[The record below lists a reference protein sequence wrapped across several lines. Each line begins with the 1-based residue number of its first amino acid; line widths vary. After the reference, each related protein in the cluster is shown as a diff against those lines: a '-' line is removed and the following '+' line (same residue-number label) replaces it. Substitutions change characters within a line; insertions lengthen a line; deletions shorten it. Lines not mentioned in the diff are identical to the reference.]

1 MKLKQH
7 VIALGIGLALVAQAT
22 FATAQDWPSKSIRII
37 VGFPPGGGADSVA
50 RPIAEALSR
59 ELGQPVVVD
68 NRPGGGTTI
77 AASAGASAAPD
88 GYTLYMS
95 NDSIYGSL
103 QLLYKDFRYQGKD
116 FTAISRWTTAPLLVA
131 VSNELGVA
139 DVPALIARAKAEP
152 GKLNYASSGVGGG
165 THLPGLLFTKTAG
178 VDIVHVPYKGGAPAI
193 QGIVSGD
200 TQLSFATPPSVLPF
214 ARAGRLKVI
223 AVTSGK
229 RSPLFPD
236 LPTVAEGGVP
246 GYDYTFWFGL
256 FGPKGLPEPI
266 VNRLFEAS
274 RKVLQDPALR
284 KTLETSGNEA
294 APSTS
299 PAEFAEWAAAS
310 GAASRELTVQ
320 SGAVVN

>member
-1 MKLKQH
+1 
-7 VIALGIGLALVAQAT
+7 
-22 FATAQDWPSKSIRII
+22 
-37 VGFPPGGGADSVA
+37 
-50 RPIAEALSR
+50 
-59 ELGQPVVVD
+59 
-68 NRPGGGTTI
+68 
-77 AASAGASAAPD
+77 
-88 GYTLYMS
+88 
-95 NDSIYGSL
+95 
-103 QLLYKDFRYQGKD
+103 
-116 FTAISRWTTAPLLVA
+116 
-131 VSNELGVA
+131 
-139 DVPALIARAKAEP
+139 LIAREKAEP

-256 FGPKGLPEPI
+256 FGPKGLPEDI
-266 VNRLFEAS
+266 RTKF
-274 RKVLQDPALR
+274 
-284 KTLETSGNEA
+284 
-294 APSTS
+294 
-299 PAEFAEWAAAS
+299 AAAV
-310 GAASRELTVQ
+310 GAYLNTPEAKAKLATNAYIPTPEGPESVAAVMKKETDALTSVIQ
-320 SGAVVN
+320 KYGIKKQPL